1 MHRASAHDMLVI
13 GHLSFQPY
21 VVLEINAHT
30 PCRDTPVE
38 ASLMTIEFTCPECSH
53 PVKTPDSQQG
63 KRGRCPNCQGIFTIP
78 NKTTNEPPATE
89 KTIRFVCH
97 ECNKKLKVPVSR
109 ADKKITCPQCGTIVT
124 NEEIKS
130 SGSLSGSLTTDGKIE
145 FPCGQCGHVVQ
156 TPANQAGKKGRCPE
170 CRQVMLIPFPT
181 ITPVTQ
187 RSATRFAG
195 PAPPPTGISLINDLT
210 DPLQDINQGPLDN
223 WGDDLV
229 SSTHPVV
236 SSLPSGGGGGG
247 RYRSQGHRN
256 GLPWDRSDQA
266 SPFWS
271 TATDI
276 LFSPLSAFSR
286 MHRDGGIGSSLGFA
300 FSGQLLGAAIALGF
314 LLIFGIIALI
324 SGINYAPESRPVD
337 VTGSI
342 IFSLIFA
349 VVFAMMYLI
358 ITAINC
364 VLQTIVLGAFQ
375 HVGLTIFQGA
385 YQAIETTCRVTGY
398 VIGSLGLLMI
408 LTPLVGIPLQLVVF
422 PIYVGIGCYAAHETT
437 KGQAIGGTLIGYLIW
452 YTLFLGSVAA
462 AYEPVLAMIRKMLQ
476 PD

>member
-1 MHRASAHDMLVI
+1 MNGSPGCWIR
-13 GHLSFQPY
+13 
-21 VVLEINAHT
+21 
-30 PCRDTPVE
+30 
-38 ASLMTIEFTCPECSH
+38 
-53 PVKTPDSQQG
+53 
-63 KRGRCPNCQGIFTIP
+63 
-78 NKTTNEPPATE
+78 EP
-89 KTIRFVCH
+89 
-97 ECNKKLKVPVSR
+97 S
-109 ADKKITCPQCGTIVT
+109 
-124 NEEIKS
+124 
-130 SGSLSGSLTTDGKIE
+130 
-145 FPCGQCGHVVQ
+145 
-156 TPANQAGKKGRCPE
+156 
-170 CRQVMLIPFPT
+170 
-181 ITPVTQ
+181 
-187 RSATRFAG
+187 
-195 PAPPPTGISLINDLT
+195 
-210 DPLQDINQGPLDN
+210 
-223 WGDDLV
+223 
-229 SSTHPVV
+229 
-236 SSLPSGGGGGG
+236 SGGGGGG

-314 LLIFGIIALI
+314 LLIFGVIALI

-385 YQAIETTCRVTGY
+385 YQALETTCRVTGY

-408 LTPLVGIPLQLVVF
+408 LTPLVGIPAQLVVF

-452 YTLFLGSVAA
+452 YILFLGSVAA
-462 AYEPVLAMIRKMLQ
+462 AYEPVLATIRKMLQ

>member
-1 MHRASAHDMLVI
+1 
-13 GHLSFQPY
+13 
-21 VVLEINAHT
+21 
-30 PCRDTPVE
+30 
-38 ASLMTIEFTCPECSH
+38 MTIEFSCPECKH

-78 NKTTNEPPATE
+78 ENTSSEPVTAE
-89 KTIRFVCH
+89 RTIRFECH
-97 ECNKKLKVPVSR
+97 QCNKKLKVPVSR
-109 ADKKITCPQCGTIVT
+109 ADKKITCPECGTIVT

-130 SGSLSGSLTTDGKIE
+130 SGSLSGILTTDGRIE
-145 FPCGQCGHVVQ
+145 FPCGECGHVVQ

-170 CRQVMLIPFPT
+170 CQQIMQIPFPAKNPT
-181 ITPVTQ
+181 SQ
-187 RSATRFAG
+187 RSETRFAG
-195 PAPPPTGISLINDLT
+195 LAPPPTGPSLIEDFAGSLEDL
-210 DPLQDINQGPLDN
+210 NQGPLDN

-229 SSTHPVV
+229 TNSRPVV
-236 SSLPSGGGGGG
+236 SSLPTGGGGGG
-247 RYRSQGHRN
+247 RYRSQGPRN
-256 GLPWDRSDQA
+256 GLPWDRSGQE

-300 FSGQLLGAAIALGF
+300 LSGQLLGAVIALGF
-314 LLIFGIIALI
+314 FLLFGVIALI

-342 IFSLIFA
+342 LFGLIFA
-349 VVFAMMYLI
+349 IVFVIVCLI
-358 ITAINC
+358 GTAINC
-364 VLQTIVLGAFQ
+364 LLQTVVSGAFQ

-385 YQAIETTCRVTGY
+385 YQAFETTSRVTGY
-398 VIGSLGLLMI
+398 VIGSFGLLMI
-408 LTPLVGIPLQLVVF
+408 LTPLIGVPLQLVAL

-452 YTLFLGSVAA
+452 YGLFLGSLAA
-462 AYEPVLAMIRKMLQ
+462 TYGTMLATIKKMLQ